1 MWRNQ
6 LIEIRKTK
14 APTMSNK
21 TLSELSGVSVD
32 TLGRLF
38 NITVPIKEGP
48 GVETLV
54 AICNALGIEAWEL
67 FYTGDKSFV
76 GLQAECLALKEE
88 RDNLVAQNAVLQSDV
103 DRLRNKVDTLKD
115 EIINTHNSYHKIISN
130 ITK

>member
-6 LIEIRKTK
+6 VIEIRKIK

-32 TLGRLF
+32 TIGRIF
-38 NITVPIKEGP
+38 NISIPIKEGP

-54 AICNALGIEAWEL
+54 AICNALGIEVWEL

-76 GLQAECLALKEE
+76 GLQAECTTLKEE
-88 RDNLVAQNAVLQSDV
+88 RDNLVAQNAVLQSEV
-103 DRLRNKVDTLKD
+103 DRLRNKIDTLKD
-115 EIINTHNSYHKIISN
+115 EIINTHNSYHKLISTL
-130 ITK
+130 TK